1 MLAFRG
7 VYKREKKAAPTKSV
21 AKGCDGWFIRTTMPD
36 YVYHCNHPNNEF
48 PVNGY
53 IDPFAFGCLEMLQ
66 LRLCF
71 WWKIPRTAT
80 LNVLSQVSSWVA
92 AGQRKFTAPPL
103 SRQEFAMSVEAML
116 LIHRHLTAGKP
127 QPAATYPVLPGLDGA
142 GCCQRYD
149 ASEGGTFQITAMKKA
164 WLRFFSCRCNQNHL
178 KDWSYCRVSQN
189 SEPLMAWEAWV
200 VPVVFN
206 FDFESLPRWELHNL
220 SVGMLREK
228 NWIRRN
234 CWGDIFLST

>member
-1 MLAFRG
+1 M
-7 VYKREKKAAPTKSV
+7 
-21 AKGCDGWFIRTTMPD
+21 DGLYGPLCPIMYIIAITQTTNSLWTGILTLSLLD
-36 YVYHCNHPNNEF
+36 ALRCCSW
-48 PVNGY
+48 G
-53 IDPFAFGCLEMLQ
+53 FAFGERYHAQQ
-66 LRLCF
+66 LSMF
-71 WWKIPRTAT
+71 WAKYHHGSQLVSGSLRPPRCQGKS
-80 LNVLSQVSSWVA
+80 LPCPW
-92 AGQRKFTAPPL
+92 RH
-103 SRQEFAMSVEAML
+103 RI

>member
-1 MLAFRG
+1 M
-7 VYKREKKAAPTKSV
+7 
-21 AKGCDGWFIRTTMPD
+21 DGLYGLLCPIMWIIAITQTT
-36 YVYHCNHPNNEF
+36 NSLWT
-48 PVNGY
+48 G
-53 IDPFAFGCLEMLQ
+53 ILTPFALDA
-66 LRLCF
+66 LRCWNSEALLLVKDTTHSNSQCF
-71 WWKIPRTAT
+71 EPSIIIGRSWSAEVYGPPRCQGKS
-80 LNVLSQVSSWVA
+80 LPCPW
-92 AGQRKFTAPPL
+92 RH
-103 SRQEFAMSVEAML
+103 RI

-149 ASEGGTFQITAMKKA
+149 ASEGGTLFQITEMKKNT
-164 WLRFFSCRCNQNHL
+164 WPRFFSCRCNQNHL

-206 FDFESLPRWELHNL
+206 FESLPRWELHNL